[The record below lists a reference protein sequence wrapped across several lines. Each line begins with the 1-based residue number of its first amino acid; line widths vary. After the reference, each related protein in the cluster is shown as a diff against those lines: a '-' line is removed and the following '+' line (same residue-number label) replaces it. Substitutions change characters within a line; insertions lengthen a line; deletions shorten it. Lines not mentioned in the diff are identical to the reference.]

1 MIQRASLTIRW
12 AARSVTSMGLALGFI
27 AQVGTGCAIIADKS
41 MSEKDAEECQ
51 VLAEAV
57 LKNHE
62 LPSAATPLGHDGR
75 ALYCGIR
82 QRKPFVPYLYTEI
95 TLYGVAERPEQDR
108 VIATLRH
115 ARAQGYKP
123 IIIRVLPGIEWVNT
137 PDPDLVPY
145 PRGSGTEIFPT
156 AWPGTG

>member
-1 MIQRASLTIRW
+1 MIKRTRLTARW
-12 AARSVTSMGLALGFI
+12 VARYVASMGVALAFI

-41 MSEKDAEECQ
+41 MSEKDAQECR

-57 LKNHE
+57 LKSHE

-82 QRKPFVPYLYTEI
+82 QRNPFIPYLYTEL
-95 TLYGVAERPEQDR
+95 TLYGVVERSEQDR

-123 IIIRVLPGIEWVNT
+123 IIIRFLER
-137 PDPDLVPY
+137 DL
-145 PRGSGTEIFPT
+145 EDLC
-156 AWPGTG
+156 A